1 MSTHMRV
8 GGYGNK
14 AAMRPP
20 LLGRGGGGVS
30 EGMLPQTLRYDRGP
44 NIFPSGPTLLSQ

>member
-20 LLGRGGGGVS
+20 LLGGGGG
-30 EGMLPQTLRYDRGP
+30 GDLRAMLP
-44 NIFPSGPTLLSQ
+44 